1 MRKSHGLSGIASN
14 LVPALLIGGLFVTGG
29 CTTIVANKV
38 EAARRPVDRY
48 AAEGER
54 IGADPLAYLRRL
66 HDKCDALEQYRL
78 TFYRQERVGT
88 LVQSLSPM
96 EQIDALFRK
105 RPFSVKFTWNSSD
118 SDYYESVYAEG
129 QNGNKL
135 VIRERKGI
143 FPFPPQVR
151 LIDPALP
158 AKIGKARNAITDF
171 GLARVTQRTLLPFDD
186 PALAKVM
193 TIRYE
198 GLVDLDPAGRPAH
211 HLLIKRP
218 PTAGYAYTRQD
229 FYIDAASLLPAGTDL
244 WLKSGQLG
252 ARYRYVDIR
261 TDVQLSDQDFRL
273 SQDHPETIPAQ
284 E

>member
-1 MRKSHGLSGIASN
+1 MASN
-14 LVPALLIGGLFVTGG
+14 LAVAILIGCLSAAGG
-29 CTTIVANKV
+29 CTTIVADKV
-38 EAARRPVDRY
+38 EASRQPVVRY
-48 AAEGER
+48 AAEGEQIR
-54 IGADPLAYLRRL
+54 ADPVAYLRRL

-88 LVQSLSPM
+88 LVQALSPM

-105 RPFSVKFTWNSSD
+105 RPFNVKFTWNSPD
-118 SDYYESVYAEG
+118 ADYFESVYAEG

-171 GLARVTQRTLLPFDD
+171 GLARVTKRTLLPFDD

-193 TIRYE
+193 TIRYQ
-198 GLVDLDPAGRPAH
+198 GLVDLAPRARPAH
-211 HLLIKRP
+211 HLLIERP

-229 FYIDAASLLPAGTDL
+229 FYVDAETLLPAGTDL

-252 ARYRYVDIR
+252 ARYRYLDIR
-261 TDVQLSDQDFRL
+261 TDVQLTDQDFRL